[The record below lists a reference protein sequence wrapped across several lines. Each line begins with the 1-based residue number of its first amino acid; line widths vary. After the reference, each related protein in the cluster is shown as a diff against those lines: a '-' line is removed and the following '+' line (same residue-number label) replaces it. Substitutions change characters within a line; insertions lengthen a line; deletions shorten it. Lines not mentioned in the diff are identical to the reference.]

1 MSGRF
6 GLIGERLG
14 HSFSPRIHRE
24 IGGYDYDLIELK
36 PEEVGSFLK
45 KGDFRGLNV
54 TIPYKQTVM
63 PFLDRI
69 STEAERIGSVNT
81 IVRETDGRLLGYN
94 TDYSGFRGL
103 LSRGGLRPEGQK
115 CLVLGSGGASKT
127 AAACLRDLGAREVR
141 VISRSGEDNYGNLHL
156 HRDAGLLVNAT
167 PVGMYPGNGEAP
179 LNLTELPQLQGC
191 ADMIYNP
198 ARTAL
203 MLQAGRLGI
212 PWINGLY
219 MLTEQARKACEL
231 FLRRE
236 IDPEETERVT
246 GILAAETAN
255 IVLIGMPGCGKT
267 TVGRLLAEKT
277 GRKLIDT
284 DAMIEEKAGIP
295 CGEIIRTRGEEA
307 FRRMETEAAAEA
319 GKASGV
325 LLATGGGIVTRE
337 ENRDPLRQN
346 GLLFHLIRGMDE
358 RTIEPGRPLS
368 DSREKWMRLAEKR
381 MPLYESWRDCG
392 IENGDPE
399 AAAEEILKKLKEL
412 APGLNGL
419 RTAKS

>member
-1 MSGRF
+1 M
-6 GLIGERLG
+6 E
-14 HSFSPRIHRE
+14 E
-24 IGGYDYDLIELK
+24 IGK
-36 PEEVGSFLK
+36 K
-45 KGDFRGLNV
+45 KGNV
-54 TIPYKQTVM
+54 FI
-63 PFLDRI
+63 
-69 STEAERIGSVNT
+69 
-81 IVRETDGRLLGYN
+81 
-94 TDYSGFRGL
+94 SGFMGTGK
-103 LSRGGLRPEGQK
+103 S
-115 CLVLGSGGASKT
+115 T
-127 AAACLRDLGAREVR
+127 IARR
-141 VISRSGEDNYGNLHL
+141 
-156 HRDAGLLVNAT
+156 
-167 PVGMYPGNGEAP
+167 
-179 LNLTELPQLQGC
+179 
-191 ADMIYNP
+191 
-198 ARTAL
+198 
-203 MLQAGRLGI
+203 
-212 PWINGLY
+212 
-219 MLTEQARKACEL
+219 
-231 FLRRE
+231 
-236 IDPEETERVT
+236 
-246 GILAAETAN
+246 AAECAS
-255 IVLIGMPGCGKT
+255 I
-267 TVGRLLAEKT
+267 TVK
-277 GRKLIDT
+277 DT

-337 ENRDPLRQN
+337 ENRDSLRQN